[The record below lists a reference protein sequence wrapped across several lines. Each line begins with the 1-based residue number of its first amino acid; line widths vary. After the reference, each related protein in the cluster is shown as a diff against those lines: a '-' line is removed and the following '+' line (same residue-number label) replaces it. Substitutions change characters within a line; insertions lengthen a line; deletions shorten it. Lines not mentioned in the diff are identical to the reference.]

1 MAQCTHMI
9 CGQPLHYSKPDQIPS
24 IAVVIQK
31 SWAWHIK
38 KRPNSEK
45 NLSVSTKK
53 EGDSLYKLSH
63 LSNEY
68 AYLAGVSP
76 AAPSNENL
84 VASNRPV
91 PFLSIRGTLLEIG
104 ILPTAYHIN
113 TQRICIQ
120 NTFSG
125 GINLPWTEKLCYL
138 SWTMISELP

>member
-38 KRPNSEK
+38 KRPNSEI
-45 NLSVSTKK
+45 
-53 EGDSLYKLSH
+53 YKLSH
-63 LSNEY
+63 LSNEF

-76 AAPSNENL
+76 AVPSNENL
-84 VASNRPV
+84 AASNRPV

-113 TQRICIQ
+113 AQRICIQ